1 MLELQWKPK
10 DMRLSVT
17 SQDKRSQLHDT
28 RFSVYPRVFSW
39 VGGAGEQ
46 ATQGKPR
53 DKTGDLVLTWL
64 HQWQLGD
71 WNSRLGSSPEGALWR
86 KSPEITQSGSWRQH
100 WILVTG
106 HWFQSGRGM
115 ELATRDE
122 WSVADGLGRSSCC
135 AHVRSQVGSPSK
147 WPESSWNHSLP
158 YTGYRMSQCVCVC
171 VCVCVCARARARM
184 HTCLQ

>member
-39 VGGAGEQ
+39 LGGAGEQ

-71 WNSRLGSSPEGALWR
+71 RNSRSGSSPEGALWR

-106 HWFQSGRGM
+106 HWSQSGRGT

-147 WPESSWNHSLP
+147 MAWKQLKPFTSLYRVWSES
-158 YTGYRMSQCVCVC
+158 VCVC
-171 VCVCVCARARARM
+171 VCMCVRA
-184 HTCLQ
+184 CLQ